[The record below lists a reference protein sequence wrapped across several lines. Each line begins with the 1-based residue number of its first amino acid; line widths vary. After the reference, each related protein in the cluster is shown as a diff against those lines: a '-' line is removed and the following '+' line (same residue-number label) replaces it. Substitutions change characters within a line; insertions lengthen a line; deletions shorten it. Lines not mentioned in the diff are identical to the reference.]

1 MLFLHLAYPCLFW
14 SGLEAVH
21 LANVH
26 SATAECECR
35 TRAHSSTLSLAS
47 LPPAFQTRQ
56 KKSGRSEWGGAAAA
70 CGSGAACAV
79 RLFFCLRG
87 VSLPLEQSPS
97 LPPVSLQ
104 PPTNHP
110 THPGMLGGGR
120 TRIKRLS
127 TKYSCY
133 KYVNLDLDPPMY
145 VNSYDLPY

>member
-1 MLFLHLAYPCLFW
+1 MLFLHLACPCLFW

-35 TRAHSSTLSLAS
+35 TRAHSSTPSLAS

-79 RLFFCLRG
+79 RLFFASVASHCHSSNR
-87 VSLPLEQSPS
+87 PPS
-97 LPPVSLQ
+97 LPCRCNHQ
-104 PPTNHP
+104 PTILS

-120 TRIKRLS
+120 TRIKGLS
-127 TKYSCY
+127 IKYLCNNS
-133 KYVNLDLDPPMY
+133 VN
-145 VNSYDLPY
+145 